1 MTVRWWW
8 YGKLAV
14 FDLAETGRQIG
25 EKLFTLLSADQQR
38 ELAQFVLE
46 RTTGCINFT
55 DVPYQTIFRGKYS
68 IPQKMNHPL
77 TETRSGD
84 LYFCLEQRLVTIREQ
99 PIELTVKEFE
109 IFSLLILNPK
119 RVFTYEML
127 MESVWEEDYTYY
139 SRKAV
144 NNHVSNLR
152 RKLKIAPNLPD
163 YVKSVYGIGYK
174 FEAKWKVRQRCMY
187 AVAPF

>member
-1 MTVRWWW
+1 MGNQLYWIQP
-8 YGKLAV
+8 KPA
-14 FDLAETGRQIG
+14 GRL
-25 EKLFTLLSADQQR
+25 EKNCLPCFLQSNGGNLRSPVHLPHQA
-38 ELAQFVLE
+38 
-46 RTTGCINFT
+46 
-55 DVPYQTIFRGKYS
+55 IFRGKYS
-68 IPQKMNHPL
+68 IPQRVNHSL

-127 MESVWEEDYTYY
+127 MDLVWHEDYTYY

-152 RKLKIAPNLPD
+152 KKLKITPD
-163 YVKSVYGIGYK
+163 GLEYIKNIVGVGYK
-174 FEAKWKVRQRCMY
+174 FEI
-187 AVAPF
+187 P

>member
-1 MTVRWWW
+1 M
-8 YGKLAV
+8 
-14 FDLAETGRQIG
+14 
-25 EKLFTLLSADQQR
+25 FTLLSADRQR
-38 ELAQFVLE
+38 ELAQFILE
-46 RTTGCINFT
+46 GTTSRININ
-55 DVPYQTIFRGKYS
+55 DMPYQAIFRGKYS
-68 IPQKMNHPL
+68 IPQRVNHSL

-127 MESVWEEDYTYY
+127 MDLVWHEDYTYY
-139 SRKAV
+139 SCKSV

-152 RKLKIAPNLPD
+152 RKLKIAPDLPD

-174 FEAKWKVRQRCMY
+174 FEEQ
-187 AVAPF
+187 